1 MVFDVDEKIERIS
14 SSYKNLQELLTEADK
29 SLNEFDLNYAPK
41 NYWDLKEQNIYV
53 PIQNSFLGGPFL
65 PEKKSGQVEIV
76 SINLSSTTGDVLSIS
91 AKQTKS
97 KIVYE
102 INDEYEGSF
111 SLGIKSSQKPLTMK
125 KIIQLIDTS
134 ELDDAPGPEFSCIF
148 GGTRDW
154 NYEEGGDDPIRYWD
168 FETVHSDFYPDLNHW
183 YKIKNFIWLIEKK
196 IERLKN

>member
-1 MVFDVDEKIERIS
+1 M
-14 SSYKNLQELLTEADK
+14 
-29 SLNEFDLNYAPK
+29 
-41 NYWDLKEQNIYV
+41 
-53 PIQNSFLGGPFL
+53 PIQNSVLGGPFL
-65 PEKKSGQVEIV
+65 PKKKSGQVEIV
-76 SINLSSTTGDVLSIS
+76 SINLASTTGDVLSIS

-125 KIIQLIDTS
+125 KIIQLIDNS
-134 ELDDAPGPEFSCIF
+134 KLDDAPGPEFSCIF
-148 GGTRDW
+148 GGARDW
-154 NYEEGGDDPIRYWD
+154 SYEEGDDDPIRYWD
-168 FETVHSDFYPDLNHW
+168 FETVYSDFYPDLNHW

>member
-1 MVFDVDEKIERIS
+1 MLFNVDEKIERIS

-41 NYWDLKEQNIYV
+41 NYWDLKEPNIYV